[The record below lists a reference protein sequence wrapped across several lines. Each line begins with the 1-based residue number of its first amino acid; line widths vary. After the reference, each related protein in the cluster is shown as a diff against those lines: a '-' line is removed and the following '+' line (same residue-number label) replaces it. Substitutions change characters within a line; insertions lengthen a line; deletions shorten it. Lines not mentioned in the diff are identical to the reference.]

1 MIEKSYCED
10 RITKTGE
17 FSLRTTKKFESSNKI
32 NRDSKKS
39 HCYISN
45 PKTCPASIQHQIPMV
60 I

>member
-32 NRDSKKS
+32 NRDSKKR
-39 HCYISN
+39 HCHISN
-45 PKTCPASIQHQIPMV
+45 PKTCPALIQHQIPIV